1 MKRAASD
8 PRLLI
13 TSYTPVGGVQ
23 GEGTLQQIKRQI
35 FGLYIFRQLNPHPYT
50 HHRTVHVCVCV
61 CMCVCVVCVWY
72 VCAVCVYVDVSIG
85 QFQEGCTNLSCC
97 DKLSS
102 DLDITVY
109 KHDRAR

>member
-1 MKRAASD
+1 
-8 PRLLI
+8 
-13 TSYTPVGGVQ
+13 
-23 GEGTLQQIKRQI
+23 
-35 FGLYIFRQLNPHPYT
+35 
-50 HHRTVHVCVCV
+50 VHVCVCVVCVCV
-61 CMCVCVVCVWY
+61 CMCACVCVCVWC
-72 VCAVCVYVDVSIG
+72 VCGMCVSVCVDVSIG